1 MTSTTVGQHERQLQL
16 QSVDIPRIRVLL
28 VYYSAAA
35 RHRLE
40 AVLQRYEHMDV
51 FAVDGRASDAI
62 AAVKAHTAQVVVL
75 DHGARDINVK
85 QAVRQIGQI
94 LPCSVVI
101 ATYPDRDTVEYYC
114 SGHRVGEA
122 VDLESALCQFA
133 NFLGFGWGP

>member
-1 MTSTTVGQHERQLQL
+1 MTSTMVGQHERQLQL
-16 QSVDIPRIRVLL
+16 QSADIPKIRVLL
-28 VYYSAAA
+28 VYYSTAA

-51 FAVDGRASDAI
+51 HAVDGRASDAVDAI
-62 AAVKAHTAQVVVL
+62 KAHTAQVVVV
-75 DHGARDINVK
+75 DHGARDLVVK
-85 QAVRQIGQI
+85 HVVRQIGQI

-101 ATYPDRDTVEYYC
+101 ASYPDRDTVEYYC

-122 VDLESALCQFA
+122 VDLESALSQFA